1 MEMMRHPGETTN
13 MRRQTVASYFRVR
26 LLILGVVVVLLLL
39 FLFSFAFIL
48 LKEMLANTTL
58 SNFLLRKILNVRI
71 IHIQHF

>member
-26 LLILGVVVVLLLL
+26 FLILVVVELLLL